1 MRAVTLAGSELHGQL
16 FLHAAA
22 DSGGRLQTISAR
34 LAEGARFLPLS
45 VAGKVE
51 LVRADWIAYLEVAG
65 ATPEIAELEEIGASR
80 AAVEL
85 ELVTGETLGGDLLYL
100 LPPGSNRVSDLLNA
114 PAPHFLLL
122 AAEGLTRYVR
132 RDALARVRT

>member
-1 MRAVTLAGSELHGQL
+1 MRLVTVAGTELRGQL

-22 DSGGRLQTISAR
+22 DLGGRLQTISGR

-45 VAGKVE
+45 VDGKVE

-65 ATPEIAELEEIGASR
+65 ATAEIVELEEIGASR
-80 AAVEL
+80 AAAEL

-100 LPPGSNRVSDLLNA
+100 LPPGGNRVSDLLNA
-114 PAPHFLLL
+114 PAPDFLLL
-122 AAEGLTRYVR
+122 AGGGVTRYVR